1 LGAAAGI
8 QRNGAV
14 AGGGG
19 SGTCCMQRG
28 ISGELHLLRCAQ
40 QRRSAQSKESNYASY

>member
-1 LGAAAGI
+1 MLGAAAGI

-14 AGGGG
+14 AGGGA
-19 SGTCCMQRG
+19 GTCCMQRG